1 MRDILA
7 GRVSGGLL
15 YPEAEMLKNLPYYL
29 RIDNKA
35 DDFHLSSAA
44 RTTEEVRPTI
54 ENCMLRAI
62 VWNHNPQ
69 DFITQ

>member
-1 MRDILA
+1 
-7 GRVSGGLL
+7 
-15 YPEAEMLKNLPYYL
+15 MLKNLPYHL

-54 ENCMLRAI
+54 ENCMLRAK
-62 VWNHNPQ
+62 VDSRYQSN
-69 DFITQ
+69 FIKQ